1 MGTHTHVNH
10 HKKADIQS
18 EFKKLV
24 KEFNAFRKEPLMDT
38 KSLPKSAKEHTK
50 IVKKRLAKLDHSIGV
65 FKQRF
70 ENAIKANSHPE
81 SLLSIMYISTLY
93 KHYAHQITNVSAPVI
108 FDDVMKKM
116 FNEKMKKMAE
126 PLLKKSHKSY
136 ALFTAKCAQLK
147 VKETCENF
155 IQKNKNL
162 LPTVKKNL

>member
-1 MGTHTHVNH
+1 MHHLYLLILCLLCACSTHKNMGTHTHVNH
-10 HKKADIQS
+10 HKKANIQS

-38 KSLPKSAKEHTK
+38 KSLPKSAKEHAK

-93 KHYAHQITNVSAPVI
+93 KHYAHQITNVSAPV
-108 FDDVMKKM
+108 M
-116 FNEKMKKMAE
+116 FNEKMKQITNESSYFKCS
-126 PLLKKSHKSY
+126 KKS
-136 ALFTAKCAQLK
+136 
-147 VKETCENF
+147 
-155 IQKNKNL
+155 
-162 LPTVKKNL
+162 